1 MSNILV
7 AYFSASGTTEKVA
20 QKLASQIHA
29 DLFKIQPKQAYT
41 RADLNWNDSHSR
53 STLEMKDPNSRPE
66 ILNKV
71 EKMEQY
77 NTVFVGFTIQ
87 SGGIENHLLLIPL
100 LKATILPIKQ
110 SFLLRHLE
118 EAGWENLLRISKN

>member
-41 RADLNWNDSHSR
+41 RADLKLEWFTFKKYIGNER
-53 STLEMKDPNSRPE
+53 SKFKTRN
-66 ILNKV
+66 
-71 EKMEQY
+71 
-77 NTVFVGFTIQ
+77 
-87 SGGIENHLLLIPL
+87 
-100 LKATILPIKQ
+100 IK
-110 SFLLRHLE
+110 
-118 EAGWENLLRISKN
+118 

>member
-41 RADLNWNDSHSR
+41 RADLNWNDSQEVHW
-53 STLEMKDPNSRPE
+53 K
-66 ILNKV
+66 
-71 EKMEQY
+71 
-77 NTVFVGFTIQ
+77 
-87 SGGIENHLLLIPL
+87 
-100 LKATILPIKQ
+100 
-110 SFLLRHLE
+110 
-118 EAGWENLLRISKN
+118 

>member
-53 STLEMKDPNSRPE
+53 STLEMY
-66 ILNKV
+66 LL
-71 EKMEQY
+71 
-77 NTVFVGFTIQ
+77 VFQ

-100 LKATILPIKQ
+100 LKATILQIKQ

-118 EAGWENLLRISKN
+118 EARWENLLRISKN

>member
-77 NTVFVGFTIQ
+77 NTVFVGFR

-100 LKATILPIKQ
+100 LKAMILQIKQ